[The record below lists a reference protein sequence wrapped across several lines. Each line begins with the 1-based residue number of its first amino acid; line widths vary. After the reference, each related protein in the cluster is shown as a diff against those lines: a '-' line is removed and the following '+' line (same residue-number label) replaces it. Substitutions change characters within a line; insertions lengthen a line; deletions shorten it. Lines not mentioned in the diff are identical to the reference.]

1 MGLCKHPVWVKV
13 NAPTEVP
20 TLFPHTVPTQGGGG
34 TSHLPQ
40 MEGTPPSSP
49 VKASSTTAEGVMK
62 ALWVPELPHENISTP
77 KGAWKVDQE
86 CYLPRVNKV
95 VRFCSQSSPTV
106 GIHSTK
112 GQHMQSHLREEVR
125 STQREC
131 LCEISK
137 GLWLCSRRAAWHD
150 LTESPGN
157 PVAQRACHH
166 QPMSFLVWLKA
177 NFH

>member
-1 MGLCKHPVWVKV
+1 MHPRRFLHCSHTRSRHRVVAALLTFLRWKGLRHPPQLRRQVQLQRVLWK
-13 NAPTEVP
+13 PSE
-20 TLFPHTVPTQGGGG
+20 FPNSHMK
-34 TSHLPQ
+34 TSAH
-40 MEGTPPSSP
+40 
-49 VKASSTTAEGVMK
+49 
-62 ALWVPELPHENISTP
+62 P